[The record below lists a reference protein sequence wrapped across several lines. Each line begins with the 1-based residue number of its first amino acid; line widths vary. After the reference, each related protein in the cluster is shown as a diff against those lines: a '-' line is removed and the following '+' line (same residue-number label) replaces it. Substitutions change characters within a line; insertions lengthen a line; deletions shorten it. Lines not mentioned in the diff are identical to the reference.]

1 MTVKIVPL
9 PARQGIKFD
18 LILPDGYIVTIEMDD
33 YESRQYRGS
42 ISDVIYAKVVDWME
56 MNDYTVHNLQVV
68 FC

>member
-1 MTVKIVPL
+1 VTVKIVPL